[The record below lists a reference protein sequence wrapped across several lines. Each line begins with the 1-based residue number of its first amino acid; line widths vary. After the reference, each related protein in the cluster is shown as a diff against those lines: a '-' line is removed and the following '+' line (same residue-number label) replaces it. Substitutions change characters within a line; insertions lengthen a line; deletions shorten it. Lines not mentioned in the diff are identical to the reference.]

1 MYSPK
6 FLALVL
12 AISGSSL
19 GLMPGLAQAQESVA
33 EQLQRINESIALLSA
48 RKQELELQAQVVSKE
63 AEISRIRNA
72 GTGNEDRLSQ
82 PIVKSIEGADG
93 KLTATL
99 AFASGR
105 LETVRQGANIT
116 GGWKVSKITVDAV
129 HLKRGGQNLRLS
141 YGHEPPTPMAAAMA
155 TAVPP
160 LSPLLMR

>member
-12 AISGSSL
+12 AIGGGSL
-19 GLMPGLAQAQESVA
+19 GLMPGTAQAQESVA

-48 RKQELELQAQVVSKE
+48 RKQELELQAQVASKE

-72 GTGNEDRLSQ
+72 GSGNEDQLSQ

-93 KLTATL
+93 KLSATL

-105 LETVRQGANIT
+105 LETVRQGASIS
-116 GGWKVSKITVDAV
+116 GGWKVSKISVDAV

-141 YGHEPPTPMAAAMA
+141 YGHEPPAPVPTAAMA
-155 TAVPP
+155 AVPP
-160 LSPLLMR
+160 LSPLIR